1 MTSRHLLTVAAL
13 AVLAG
18 GLAACSSGG
27 PAAPSAAPAA
37 ATRSAG
43 TNLEQQ
49 ALAVGRR
56 FGQCGRDHGFPDFPD
71 PVIDRGKLG
80 YPNAPQETRDQERQ
94 VLAIPE
100 CKAILGETPQL
111 PDNRPAPSA
120 ADLRKLRDFAHC
132 MREHGIP
139 EWPDPKSDGTF
150 PILGTPI
157 QTEAKKSQRFL
168 TATEACRQYWDKGI
182 DPS

>member
-1 MTSRHLLTVAAL
+1 MTSRPLIAL
-13 AVLAG
+13 AVLTALAG

-27 PAAPSAAPAA
+27 RATPAASAS
-37 ATRSAG
+37 SAG
-43 TNLEQQ
+43 TNVEQQ

-56 FGQCGRDHGFPDFPD
+56 FGQCGRDHGFPNFPD
-71 PVIDRGKLG
+71 PVIYRGKLG
-80 YPNAPQETRDQERQ
+80 YPDAPQETRDQEQQ

-100 CKAILGETPQL
+100 CKAILGETPPL

-120 ADLRKLRDFAHC
+120 ADLRKLRDFAKC
-132 MREHGIP
+132 VREHGIP

-157 QTEAKKSQRFL
+157 QAEAKTSQRFQS
-168 TATEACRQYWDKGI
+168 ATEACRQYWDKGI

>member
-1 MTSRHLLTVAAL
+1 MTSRPLLTFATL
-13 AVLAG
+13 SVLAG
-18 GLAACSSGG
+18 GLAGCSSGG
-27 PAAPSAAPAA
+27 QVTPAASAGSAA
-37 ATRSAG
+37 
-43 TNLEQQ
+43 TNVQQQ

-80 YPNAPQETRDQERQ
+80 YPDAPQETRDQERQ

-120 ADLRKLRDFAHC
+120 ADLRKLRDFAQC